1 MLFGLVA
8 SLFLAGTAQAQ
19 SNTYTSMAVKITG
32 VKQSWIKGG
41 LVQRGREG
49 LIQGLGFKLISGR
62 TNAGNTAVGSSLQ
75 LGLAE
80 FTKPVD
86 KSTPLLQK
94 ALGENEVLSKVEF
107 TFYGNRLGT
116 ATGAAG
122 AEFAL
127 YTVVLT
133 NARVVSI
140 QDAFTPGS
148 TANPNNFQQT
158 IGLSYEKIEWTWMD
172 GGIMHMES
180 TNVPK

>member
-1 MLFGLVA
+1 LV
-8 SLFLAGTAQAQ
+8 
-19 SNTYTSMAVKITG
+19 
-32 VKQSWIKGG
+32 
-41 LVQRGREG
+41 
-49 LIQGLGFKLISGR
+49 SGR

-86 KSTPLLQK
+86 KATPLLQK
-94 ALGENEVLSKVEF
+94 ALGKNEVLSKVEF

-122 AEFAL
+122 AEFVL

-133 NARVVSI
+133 NARIVSI

-148 TANPNNFQQT
+148 AANPNNFQQI
-158 IGLSYEKIEWTWMD
+158 IGLSYEKIDWTWMD

-180 TNVPK
+180 KTVPK